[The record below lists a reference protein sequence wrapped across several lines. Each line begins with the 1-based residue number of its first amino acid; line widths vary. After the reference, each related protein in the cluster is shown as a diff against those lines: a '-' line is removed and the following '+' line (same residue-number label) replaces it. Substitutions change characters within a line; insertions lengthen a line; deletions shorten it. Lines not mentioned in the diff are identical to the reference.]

1 MAHEVPIAWSF
12 TEIKQVFGEVT
23 GKGLWVKAW
32 FYDWILTETQNSTS
46 VTKVIPD
53 QVLVKIIGRAV
64 RTFKPRAPFDIQ
76 VSIILVLFQS
86 IYCKLMCR
94 LQKVNIREDSEI
106 LLVPPKL
113 EKHHLCVVC
122 SDEVGRFTLHRAI
135 FSHLGGGAHP
145 HRGIHYVMAGQV
157 HYS

>member
-1 MAHEVPIAWSF
+1 MTLSFFWQMAHEVPIAWSF

-64 RTFKPRAPFDIQ
+64 RTFKPRAPLDIQ

-86 IYCKLMCR
+86 SYCKLICS
-94 LQKVNIREDSEI
+94 LQKVNIREDSET

-113 EKHHLCVVC
+113 E
-122 SDEVGRFTLHRAI
+122 
-135 FSHLGGGAHP
+135 
-145 HRGIHYVMAGQV
+145 
-157 HYS
+157 

>member
-12 TEIKQVFGEVT
+12 TEIKQVFGKVT

-64 RTFKPRAPFDIQ
+64 RTFKPRASFDIQ
-76 VSIILVLFQS
+76 VSIILVLFQC
-86 IYCKLMCR
+86 IYCKLICS
-94 LQKVNIREDSEI
+94 LQKFNIREDSEI
-106 LLVPPKL
+106 LLSPPKL
-113 EKHHLCVVC
+113 E
-122 SDEVGRFTLHRAI
+122 
-135 FSHLGGGAHP
+135 
-145 HRGIHYVMAGQV
+145 
-157 HYS
+157 

>member
-1 MAHEVPIAWSF
+1 MAHAVPIAWSF

-46 VTKVIPD
+46 VTRVIPD

-76 VSIILVLFQS
+76 VCIFFRSFKPVSVLEYGTS
-86 IYCKLMCR
+86 KKPVPKKI
-94 LQKVNIREDSEI
+94 QKFCYPIN
-106 LLVPPKL
+106 
-113 EKHHLCVVC
+113 
-122 SDEVGRFTLHRAI
+122 
-135 FSHLGGGAHP
+135 
-145 HRGIHYVMAGQV
+145 
-157 HYS
+157 